1 MNLEGG
7 RVDPGF
13 WSQPT
18 IYSWY
23 IVVCGREGVHNTGRQ
38 IRGPWIMVSA
48 CSVLSA
54 HSSIRVGRENLLTGG
69 QVRWTVDEGLILLCE
84 LVTQQCT
91 GRPSE

>member
-1 MNLEGG
+1 MDL
-7 RVDPGF
+7 GF

-23 IVVCGREGVHNTGRQ
+23 IVVCGGEGVLYTGRQ

-48 CSVLSA
+48 CSVLLA
-54 HSSIRVGRENLLTGG
+54 HSSIRVGSETLLTGG
-69 QVRWTVDEGLILLCE
+69 RVRWTLDDGLILLCE

-91 GRPSE
+91 GGPSE